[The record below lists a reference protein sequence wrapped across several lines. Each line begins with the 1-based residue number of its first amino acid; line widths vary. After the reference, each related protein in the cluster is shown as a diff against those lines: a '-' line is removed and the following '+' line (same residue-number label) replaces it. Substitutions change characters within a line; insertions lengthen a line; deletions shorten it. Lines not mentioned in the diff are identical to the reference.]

1 MPANDRLLLGK
12 AGMAA
17 MGGQIQP
24 SSARKKI
31 GMVFHVE
38 HFVVTEVYLHRFC
51 RQPVKRKKSALV
63 KTS

>member
-1 MPANDRLLLGK
+1 MYHT
-12 AGMAA
+12 
-17 MGGQIQP
+17 QIENQVDSVQP

-51 RQPVKRKKSALV
+51 RQPVKRNKSALV

>member
-38 HFVVTEVYLHRFC
+38 HFVVTEVGNNILDTHEEKTYIC
-51 RQPVKRKKSALV
+51 RHES
-63 KTS
+63 T

>member
-1 MPANDRLLLGK
+1 
-12 AGMAA
+12 MAA

>member
-38 HFVVTEVYLHRFC
+38 HFVVTEVYLHIAFAGNQSRGT
-51 RQPVKRKKSALV
+51 RARW
-63 KTS
+63 